1 MKGRTG
7 RAEGDEKDLQGL
19 LGGGEGKEKRRR
31 RGMRGRARLIYI
43 HTLLGPG
50 TTLSENVYVSTYTAI
65 GREYV

>member
-1 MKGRTG
+1 M
-7 RAEGDEKDLQGL
+7 
-19 LGGGEGKEKRRR
+19 GGGEGKEKGRRRGRR